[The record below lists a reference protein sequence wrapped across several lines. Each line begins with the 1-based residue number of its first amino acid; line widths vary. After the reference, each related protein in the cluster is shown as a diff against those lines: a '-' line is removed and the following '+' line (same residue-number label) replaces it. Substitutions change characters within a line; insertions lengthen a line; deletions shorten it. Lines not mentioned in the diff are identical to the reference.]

1 MCSARQA
8 EPLGKVREAVSNLS
22 KHQAKYEMQYEESMR
37 QQQVQTELLQQM
49 VNLLAK
55 QNECLGCT
63 LDELRKG
70 SGNQDT

>member
-1 MCSARQA
+1 
-8 EPLGKVREAVSNLS
+8 
-22 KHQAKYEMQYEESMR
+22 MQYEESMR